1 MAELYNKKNK
11 EQLINDLNKE
21 SYNRITL
28 SFYKYVKL
36 ENLYELRDL
45 LYSNWINLNIL
56 GRIYIAEEGIN
67 AQLSIPEG
75 KLDEFRNDL
84 NKYDFFKNIP
94 FKIAVEENLSFYKL
108 IIKVKKEI
116 VAYGL
121 SINDYDIKKTGVHLN
136 AKEFNSMIDEPNSIL
151 IDMRNHYESEVGK
164 FENAICPDV
173 DTSKELLPETQK
185 ILEKHKNDNIMLY
198 CTGGIRCEKAGPLMQ
213 KLGIDT
219 FQLKGGILK
228 YFEETLA
235 PSWDGEC
242 FVFDYRVSVDKNLKP
257 GNNKLCY
264 GCNMPLTK
272 EEILSPH
279 YKEGFTCPNCY
290 EQLTDKKKRSLTDKR
305 EHWKRIS

>member
-1 MAELYNKKNK
+1 MRVIAFYTFFELKDAIGLKKEIKN
-11 EQLINDLNKE
+11 
-21 SYNRITL
+21 
-28 SFYKYVKL
+28 
-36 ENLYELRDL
+36 
-45 LYSNWINLNIL
+45 
-56 GRIYIAEEGIN
+56 
-67 AQLSIPEG
+67 
-75 KLDEFRNDL
+75 
-84 NKYDFFKNIP
+84 FFKNIVTKGNILVGP
-94 FKIAVEENLSFYKL
+94 EGLNGTIAVPELHKQKTINFLKEIGVKENHIKYSNFDSDRFFKKKL
-108 IIKVKKEI
+108 KVKIKKEI
-116 VAYGL
+116 VTSNFNL
-121 SINDYDIKKTGVHLN
+121 SVDDIKKGQFIDPKNWENFISQEDVTIIDTRN
-136 AKEFNSMIDEPNSIL
+136 EYEFKMG
-151 IDMRNHYESEVGK
+151 HFK
-164 FENAICPDV
+164 NAINP
-173 DTSKELLPETQK
+173 K
-185 ILEKHKNDNIMLY
+185 IESFREFKNYIDANKDKLKNKKVAIY

-228 YFEETLA
+228 YFEETSA

-272 EEILSPH
+272 EEVLSPH

>member
-1 MAELYNKKNK
+1 MRVIAFYTFFELKDAIGLKKEIKN
-11 EQLINDLNKE
+11 
-21 SYNRITL
+21 
-28 SFYKYVKL
+28 
-36 ENLYELRDL
+36 
-45 LYSNWINLNIL
+45 
-56 GRIYIAEEGIN
+56 
-67 AQLSIPEG
+67 
-75 KLDEFRNDL
+75 
-84 NKYDFFKNIP
+84 FFKNIETKGNILVGP
-94 FKIAVEENLSFYKL
+94 EGLNGTIAVPEPHEQKTINFLKEIGVKENHIKYSNFDSDRFFKKKL
-108 IIKVKKEI
+108 KVKIKKEI
-116 VAYGL
+116 VTSNFNL
-121 SINDYDIKKTGVHLN
+121 SVEDIKKGQFIDPKNWENFISQEDVAIIDTRN
-136 AKEFNSMIDEPNSIL
+136 EYEFKMG
-151 IDMRNHYESEVGK
+151 HFK
-164 FENAICPDV
+164 NAINP
-173 DTSKELLPETQK
+173 K
-185 ILEKHKNDNIMLY
+185 IESFREFKNYIDANKDKLKNKKVAIY

-228 YFEETLA
+228 YFEETSA

-272 EEILSPH
+272 EEVLSPH

>member
-1 MAELYNKKNK
+1 MRVIAFYTFFELKDAIGLKKEIKN
-11 EQLINDLNKE
+11 
-21 SYNRITL
+21 
-28 SFYKYVKL
+28 
-36 ENLYELRDL
+36 
-45 LYSNWINLNIL
+45 
-56 GRIYIAEEGIN
+56 
-67 AQLSIPEG
+67 
-75 KLDEFRNDL
+75 
-84 NKYDFFKNIP
+84 FFKNIVTKGNILVGP
-94 FKIAVEENLSFYKL
+94 EGLNGTIAVPELHEQKTINFLKEIGVKENHIKYSNFDSDRFFKKKL
-108 IIKVKKEI
+108 KVKIKKEI
-116 VAYGL
+116 VTSNFNL
-121 SINDYDIKKTGVHLN
+121 SVEDIKKGQFIDPKNWENFISQEDVTIIDTRN
-136 AKEFNSMIDEPNSIL
+136 EYEFKMG
-151 IDMRNHYESEVGK
+151 HFK
-164 FENAICPDV
+164 NAINP
-173 DTSKELLPETQK
+173 K
-185 ILEKHKNDNIMLY
+185 IESFREFKNYIDANKDKLKNKKVAIY

-228 YFEETLA
+228 YFEETSA

-272 EEILSPH
+272 EEALSPH

>member
-1 MAELYNKKNK
+1 MRVIAFYTFFELKDAIGLKKEIKN
-11 EQLINDLNKE
+11 
-21 SYNRITL
+21 
-28 SFYKYVKL
+28 
-36 ENLYELRDL
+36 
-45 LYSNWINLNIL
+45 
-56 GRIYIAEEGIN
+56 
-67 AQLSIPEG
+67 
-75 KLDEFRNDL
+75 
-84 NKYDFFKNIP
+84 FFKNIVTKGNILVGP
-94 FKIAVEENLSFYKL
+94 EGLNGTIAVPELHEQKTINFLKEIGVNENHIKYSNFDSDRFFKKKL
-108 IIKVKKEI
+108 KVKIKKEI
-116 VAYGL
+116 VTSNFNL
-121 SINDYDIKKTGVHLN
+121 PIEDIKKGQFIDPKNWENFISQGDVTIIDTRNEYEFKMGHFKN
-136 AKEFNSMIDEPNSIL
+136 AINPKIESFKEFKNYIDTNK
-151 IDMRNHYESEVGK
+151 DK
-164 FENAICPDV
+164 FKNKKVAI
-173 DTSKELLPETQK
+173 
-185 ILEKHKNDNIMLY
+185 Y

-228 YFEETLA
+228 YFEETPA

-272 EEILSPH
+272 EEVLSPY

>member
-1 MAELYNKKNK
+1 MRVIAFYTFFELKDAIGLKKEIKN
-11 EQLINDLNKE
+11 
-21 SYNRITL
+21 
-28 SFYKYVKL
+28 
-36 ENLYELRDL
+36 
-45 LYSNWINLNIL
+45 
-56 GRIYIAEEGIN
+56 
-67 AQLSIPEG
+67 
-75 KLDEFRNDL
+75 
-84 NKYDFFKNIP
+84 FFKNIVTKGNILVGP
-94 FKIAVEENLSFYKL
+94 EGLNGTIAVPELHEQKTINFLKEIGVKENHIKYSNFDSDRFFKKKL
-108 IIKVKKEI
+108 KVKIKKEI
-116 VAYGL
+116 VTSNFNL
-121 SINDYDIKKTGVHLN
+121 SVEDIKKGQFIDPKNWENFISQEDATIIDTRN
-136 AKEFNSMIDEPNSIL
+136 EYEFKMG
-151 IDMRNHYESEVGK
+151 HFK
-164 FENAICPDV
+164 NAINP
-173 DTSKELLPETQK
+173 K
-185 ILEKHKNDNIMLY
+185 IESFREFKNYIDANKDKLKNKKVAIY

-228 YFEETLA
+228 YFEETSA

-272 EEILSPH
+272 EEVLSPH

>member
-1 MAELYNKKNK
+1 MRVIAFYTFFELKDAIGLKKEIKN
-11 EQLINDLNKE
+11 
-21 SYNRITL
+21 
-28 SFYKYVKL
+28 
-36 ENLYELRDL
+36 
-45 LYSNWINLNIL
+45 
-56 GRIYIAEEGIN
+56 
-67 AQLSIPEG
+67 
-75 KLDEFRNDL
+75 
-84 NKYDFFKNIP
+84 FFKNIVTKGNILVGP
-94 FKIAVEENLSFYKL
+94 EGLNGTIAIPELYEQKTINFLKEIGVEENHIKYSNFDSDRFFKKKL
-108 IIKVKKEI
+108 KVKIKKEI
-116 VAYGL
+116 VTSNFNL
-121 SINDYDIKKTGVHLN
+121 SVEDIKKGQFIDPKNWENFISQEDVTIIDTRN
-136 AKEFNSMIDEPNSIL
+136 EYEFKMG
-151 IDMRNHYESEVGK
+151 HFK
-164 FENAICPDV
+164 NAINP
-173 DTSKELLPETQK
+173 K
-185 ILEKHKNDNIMLY
+185 IESFREFKNYIDANKDKFKNKKVAIY

-228 YFEETLA
+228 YFEETSA

-272 EEILSPH
+272 EEVLSPH

>member
-1 MAELYNKKNK
+1 MRIIAFYTFFELKDAIGLKKEIKN
-11 EQLINDLNKE
+11 
-21 SYNRITL
+21 
-28 SFYKYVKL
+28 
-36 ENLYELRDL
+36 
-45 LYSNWINLNIL
+45 
-56 GRIYIAEEGIN
+56 
-67 AQLSIPEG
+67 
-75 KLDEFRNDL
+75 
-84 NKYDFFKNIP
+84 FFKNIVTKGNILVGP
-94 FKIAVEENLSFYKL
+94 EGLNGTIAVPELHEQKTINFLKEIGVKENHIKYSNFDSDRFFKKKL
-108 IIKVKKEI
+108 KVKIKKEI
-116 VAYGL
+116 VTSNFNL
-121 SINDYDIKKTGVHLN
+121 SVEDIKKGQFIDPKNWENFISQEDVTIIDTRN
-136 AKEFNSMIDEPNSIL
+136 EYEFKMG
-151 IDMRNHYESEVGK
+151 HFK
-164 FENAICPDV
+164 NAINPKIESFREFKNYI
-173 DTSKELLPETQK
+173 DTNKDK
-185 ILEKHKNDNIMLY
+185 FKNKKVAIY

-228 YFEETLA
+228 YFEETSA

-272 EEILSPH
+272 EEVLSPH

>member
-1 MAELYNKKNK
+1 MRVIAFYTFFELKDAIGLKKEIKN
-11 EQLINDLNKE
+11 
-21 SYNRITL
+21 
-28 SFYKYVKL
+28 
-36 ENLYELRDL
+36 
-45 LYSNWINLNIL
+45 
-56 GRIYIAEEGIN
+56 
-67 AQLSIPEG
+67 
-75 KLDEFRNDL
+75 
-84 NKYDFFKNIP
+84 FFKNIVTKGNILVGP
-94 FKIAVEENLSFYKL
+94 EGLNGTIAVPELHKQKTINFLKEIGVKENHIKYSNFDSDRFFKKKL
-108 IIKVKKEI
+108 KVKIKKEI
-116 VAYGL
+116 VTSNFNL
-121 SINDYDIKKTGVHLN
+121 SVEDIKKGQFIDPKNWENFISQEDVTIIDTRN
-136 AKEFNSMIDEPNSIL
+136 EYEFKMG
-151 IDMRNHYESEVGK
+151 HFK
-164 FENAICPDV
+164 NAINP
-173 DTSKELLPETQK
+173 K
-185 ILEKHKNDNIMLY
+185 IESFREFKNYIDANKDKFKNKKVAIY

-228 YFEETLA
+228 YFEETSA

-272 EEILSPH
+272 EEVLSPH

>member
-1 MAELYNKKNK
+1 MRVIAFYTFFELKDAIGLKKEIKN
-11 EQLINDLNKE
+11 
-21 SYNRITL
+21 
-28 SFYKYVKL
+28 
-36 ENLYELRDL
+36 
-45 LYSNWINLNIL
+45 
-56 GRIYIAEEGIN
+56 
-67 AQLSIPEG
+67 
-75 KLDEFRNDL
+75 
-84 NKYDFFKNIP
+84 FFKNIVTKGNILVGP
-94 FKIAVEENLSFYKL
+94 EGLNGTIAVPELHEQKTINFLKEIGVKENHIKYSNFDSDRFFKKKL
-108 IIKVKKEI
+108 KVKIKKEI
-116 VAYGL
+116 VTSNFNL
-121 SINDYDIKKTGVHLN
+121 SVEDIKKGQFIDPKNWENFISQVDVTIIDTRN
-136 AKEFNSMIDEPNSIL
+136 EYEFKMG
-151 IDMRNHYESEVGK
+151 HFK
-164 FENAICPDV
+164 NAINP
-173 DTSKELLPETQK
+173 K
-185 ILEKHKNDNIMLY
+185 IESFREFKNYIDANKDKLKNKKVAIY

-228 YFEETLA
+228 YFEETSA

-272 EEILSPH
+272 EEVLSPH